1 MMLSLG
7 VLLMFAADHADVP
20 MDHPSILRLRD
31 AYLEPFTRFASAAEL
46 REVFANAY
54 LLAPIGRAHV
64 WRRILG
70 PFADDVSAEYDD
82 PLSGWIEIL
91 HGIATG
97 TIKLGGA

>member
-1 MMLSLG
+1 M
-7 VLLMFAADHADVP
+7 
-20 MDHPSILRLRD
+20 
-31 AYLEPFTRFASAAEL
+31 
-46 REVFANAY
+46 FANAY